1 MLSRL
6 EPPFSRIIGLVVFDW
21 GGRKVVDELI
31 EVLSRL
37 PLGLK
42 ISDVGVDRRLDVVVL
57 RAL

>member
-1 MLSRL
+1 M
-6 EPPFSRIIGLVVFDW
+6 GLVVFDR

-42 ISDVGVDRRLDVVVL
+42 VSDVGVDRRLDIVVL

>member
-1 MLSRL
+1 M
-6 EPPFSRIIGLVVFDW
+6 GLVVFDQ
-21 GGRKVVDELI
+21 GGRKVVNELI

-42 ISDVGVDRRLDVVVL
+42 VSDVGINRRLNVVVL

>member
-1 MLSRL
+1 M
-6 EPPFSRIIGLVVFDW
+6 GLVVFNW
-21 GGRKVVDELI
+21 GDRKIVDELI

-42 ISDVGVDRRLDVVVL
+42 VSDVGVDRRLNIVVL

>member
-1 MLSRL
+1 M
-6 EPPFSRIIGLVVFDW
+6 GLVVFDQ

-42 ISDVGVDRRLDVVVL
+42 VSNVDVNRRLDVVVL
-57 RAL
+57 QAL

>member
-1 MLSRL
+1 LSRL
-6 EPPFSRIIGLVVFDW
+6 EPLFSRIIGLVVFDR

-42 ISDVGVDRRLDVVVL
+42 VSDVGIDKRLDVVVL

>member
-1 MLSRL
+1 LLSQL
-6 EPPFSRIIGLVVFDW
+6 EPPFSRIIGLVVFDR
-21 GGRKVVDELI
+21 GGRKIVDELI

-42 ISDVGVDRRLDVVVL
+42 VSDVGINRRLNVVVL